1 MDLYKLYTE
10 RWNKILLKNKE
21 NEKKKEEDLKANE
34 VIQVGTKRERE
45 EQEVIENEVKRLKT
59 DN

>member
-21 NEKKKEEDLKANE
+21 NEKKKEEELKANE

-45 EQEVIENEVKRLKT
+45 EQEIIENEVKRLKT

>member
-1 MDLYKLYTE
+1 MDLYKLYTD
-10 RWNKILLKNKE
+10 RWDKILLKNKE

>member
-34 VIQVGTKRERE
+34 VIEVGTKR
-45 EQEVIENEVKRLKT
+45 
-59 DN
+59 